1 MADVPV
7 PYVDV
12 RPAVERTR
20 AAERFFTWPRTAAVA
35 VFLLFAFTFEDGRVH
50 DDGVVYF
57 DFLRRV
63 FGAQNDGVAYQFGSA
78 LWNAPFYLV
87 SLPIAARGEFD
98 KFVAGQVAVT
108 LASNAAV
115 VAALYFGWLIL
126 RELDL
131 PRGPAV
137 LLLTLFGTPLWF
149 YGALTTS
156 YKHAAD
162 ALYATV
168 AFWLVLRSI
177 RAGARGRDYVAA
189 GALLGLLVVTRYANA
204 AIAIAVLGM
213 LALFGYR
220 RATRWMSAAAAVAA
234 ILLVLVPVARHIPY
248 ATPPPNTYGIG
259 SMSADAPAAL
269 VADQQRLA
277 AGSLVSADPVL
288 KHSSI
293 RFSAPFKM
301 LFTIHRGL
309 FVWTPLT
316 AFATIGFVLLLIRE
330 RRHPQR
336 EFVIILGVAA
346 LALLLIHAIWGKAWD
361 GGDSFSQ
368 RFLTALFPFFLVGTA
383 EFLRRARG
391 WGVAVLL
398 LCVTWS
404 LFLGLVQNNG
414 YYNRQVD
421 DGIYPMIENFHSIT
435 GPATNRYRQPPPYDS
450 LQNFGRQIGDRIT
463 GRWRFY
469 WRLVS

>member
-12 RPAVERTR
+12 RPAAERTR
-20 AAERFFTWPRTAAVA
+20 AGERFFTWPRTVAVA
-35 VFLLFAFTFEDGRVH
+35 VFLLFAFSFEDGRVH
-50 DDGVVYF
+50 DDGVVYY

-63 FGAQNDGVAYQFGSA
+63 FGAHNGGVAYQFGSA
-78 LWNAPFYLV
+78 VWNAPFYLI
-87 SLPIAARGEFD
+87 SWPIAARGEFD
-98 KFVAGQVAVT
+98 RFVAGQVAVT
-108 LASNAAV
+108 LAANAAV

-149 YGALTTS
+149 YGALVTS

-168 AFWLVLRSI
+168 AFWFVLRSI
-177 RAGARGRDYVAA
+177 RSDARRRDYVAA

-204 AIAIAVLGM
+204 AIAVAVLTLLM
-213 LALFGYR
+213 LFGYR
-220 RATRWMSAAAAVAA
+220 RASRWMLSAAAVAA
-234 ILLVLVPVARHIPY
+234 LLLVMVPVVRHIPY

-259 SMSADAPAAL
+259 STSRDAPAPL
-269 VADQQRLA
+269 VQDEYRVAS
-277 AGSLVSADPVL
+277 GSLVSVDPVL
-288 KHSSI
+288 KNHSI
-293 RFSAPFKM
+293 EFSAPFKM

-316 AFATIGFVLLLIRE
+316 VFATIGFVLLLIRE
-330 RRHPQR
+330 RRHPDR

-346 LALLLIHAIWGKAWD
+346 LALLLIHIIWGKAWD
-361 GGDSFSQ
+361 GGESFSQ

-383 EFLRRARG
+383 EFLRRARA
-391 WGVAVLL
+391 WGVGVLL

-404 LFLGLVQNNG
+404 LWLGLVQWNG
-414 YYNRQVD
+414 YYDRQVD
-421 DGIYPMIENFHSIT
+421 DGIYPMIENFHSVT
-435 GPATNRYRQPPPYDS
+435 GPATNRYRKPPPYDS
-450 LQNFGRQIGDRIT
+450 LQNFGRQMGDRIT